1 MRPPPDSGIG
11 VNGEDQRHGE
21 EEQPGGHGG
30 ERHAKKITPTYPGRG
45 RCVSLAA
52 GSAFS
57 GPGVLLPR
65 DLNLVEL
72 VARGD
77 SGP

>member
-1 MRPPPDSGIG
+1 
-11 VNGEDQRHGE
+11 
-21 EEQPGGHGG
+21 
-30 ERHAKKITPTYPGRG
+30 
-45 RCVSLAA
+45 VSLAA